1 MVFSEKDLVD
11 YISTDIVPKEAMMQ
25 LNRLLFKEL
34 KEFCL
39 ECEDDRMIC
48 VLSPQCPKRI
58 LLKVRIEANA
68 GFEDLPQFCY
78 SQAVNNIRR
87 YLNKNTTLY
96 TPQDEL
102 IYNKD
107 FIDIMFPRQYKH
119 IIENYNKDIKKL
131 KEIIDKSKVP
141 AVNLDFH
148 HGDRDN
154 FAKIIQKDKLIREG
168 TFIYDFFGQYLL
180 TWFDGAIFISDFK
193 TDITIVNAKDDL
205 IQDLK
210 IIDLVFHTYSAEQNI
225 DGFTTISGEN
235 QINLIMKIPYD
246 QIQLEHIQEDSTSF
260 GELIAFLQENFFEI
274 EISIDSQNFL
284 VISLKYQNVSH
295 FLKQNQLDPLTYD
308 KIHKTLQ
315 NFNGLRELKASK

>member
-34 KEFCL
+34 REYCL

-68 GFEDLPQFCY
+68 GFEDLPKFCY

-107 FIDIMFPRQYKH
+107 FIDIMYPRQYRN
-119 IIENYNKDIKKL
+119 IIQYFNNDLRKL
-131 KEIIDKSKVP
+131 NELISKSKVP

-148 HGDRDN
+148 HGDKEI
-154 FAKIIQKDKLIREG
+154 FTKIIQKDKLIREG
-168 TFIYDFFGQYLL
+168 TFIYYFFGQYLL

-193 TDITIVNAKDDL
+193 TDITIVNARDDL

-210 IIDLVFHTYSAEQNI
+210 VIDLVFHTYSAEQDI

-235 QINLIMKIPYD
+235 QIDLIMKIPYD
-246 QIQLEHIQEDSTSF
+246 QIQLEHIQEDSTYF
-260 GELIAFLQENFFEI
+260 GDLIAFLDRNFVEI
-274 EISIDSQNFL
+274 EISIDSQDFL
-284 VISLKYQNVSH
+284 VVSLTYQNVSH

-308 KIHKTLQ
+308 KIHQTLEK
-315 NFNGLRELKASK
+315 FNGLRKVKSP